1 MNIKLLCTIIAILA
15 ITGTAFSL
23 HVPFNHPNRKQS
35 FALQQDLRLFY
46 KVTPD
51 FKLLFEGQMKE
62 SLTTGTTGT
71 PGTGNFQPSSNQ
83 KFPEILAFRIG
94 GLYRLHPNLKIGA
107 YYQLYNRR
115 SHHTGKLNSEHVP
128 MVDIVHRFKLASRFV
143 AELRLRNELNINTG
157 ADQGRINKVWYT
169 IKIRPKITYFL
180 IEDAQFKLAVFLA
193 YEIYIPVNYGSGRT
207 NPFTGVVLPNGMM
220 EHWLYTGLVLPFM
233 EKLSL
238 NPYYALR
245 FNRSGGD
252 HTAGMTHIVGLGLTL
267 NI

>member
-1 MNIKLLCTIIAILA
+1 MNIKLFCIIISILA
-15 ITGTAFSL
+15 TTGTAFSL

-46 KVTPD
+46 KVTSH

-62 SLTTGTTGT
+62 SLTTSTTGT
-71 PGTGNFQPSSNQ
+71 PGTGNSQPSSNQ
-83 KFPEILAFRIG
+83 KFPEILAFRVG
-94 GLYRLHPNLKIGA
+94 GLYRLQSNLKIGA
-107 YYQLYNRR
+107 YYQLHNRR
-115 SHHTGKLNSEHVP
+115 NHHTGRLNSEHVP
-128 MVDIVHRFKLASRFV
+128 MVDIVPRFKLSSRFV

-157 ADQGRINKVWYT
+157 SGQGRITKVWYT

-180 IEDAQFKLAVFLA
+180 IEDAEFKLGAFFA
-193 YEIYIPVNYGSGRT
+193 YEIYIPVNYGSDRAD
-207 NPFTGVVLPNGMM
+207 PFTGEIRPNGMM
-220 EHWLYTGLVLPFM
+220 EHWLYTGLVLPFT

-252 HTAGMTHIVGLGLTL
+252 HTAAMTHIVGLGLTL